1 MSTYE
6 LKRPFLT
13 SAYILASNVSVGNI
27 TELKVG
33 RISDSEIGS
42 LVGALYVLHSY
53 FAKWAVVTISSSG
66 ILAFSPEKQDTL
78 RKASGVTV
86 FVRYASVY
94 EQTDPGMI
102 NIMNGLPANR
112 PPMTKQQI
120 KEATEVA
127 DRMRELL

>member
-1 MSTYE
+1 MAKAKPAPE
-6 LKRPFLT
+6 PGKR
-13 SAYILASNVSVGNI
+13 
-27 TELKVG
+27 G
-33 RISDSEIGS
+33 R
-42 LVGALYVLHSY
+42 
-53 FAKWAVVTISSSG
+53 KPK
-66 ILAFSPEKQDTL
+66 AFSPEKQDTL